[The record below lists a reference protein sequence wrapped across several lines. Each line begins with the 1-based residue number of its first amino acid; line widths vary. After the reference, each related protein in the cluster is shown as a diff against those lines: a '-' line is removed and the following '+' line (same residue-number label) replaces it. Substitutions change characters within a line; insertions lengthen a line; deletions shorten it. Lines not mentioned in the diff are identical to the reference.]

1 MGLNIF
7 EIINSNIVAL
17 SEDLLILHRKVDEMY
32 AVLYPQDKIECVMQ
46 AIYDALYPQEL
57 PNADGEVLEE
67 SEVISDH
74 D

>member
-1 MGLNIF
+1 MGNTEPKPRNIF
-7 EIINSNIVAL
+7 ELINVNVVDMSK
-17 SEDLLILHRKVDEMY
+17 DL
-32 AVLYPQDKIECVMQ
+32 VLMHEKIDKLECMMQ

>member
-1 MGLNIF
+1 MGNTEPKPRNIF
-7 EIINSNIVAL
+7 ELINMNVVDMSK
-17 SEDLLILHRKVDEMY
+17 DLVLLHEKIDKV
-32 AVLYPQDKIECVMQ
+32 ECVMQ

>member
-1 MGLNIF
+1 MENTEPKPRNIF
-7 EIINSNIVAL
+7 ELININVVDMSK
-17 SEDLLILHRKVDEMY
+17 DLVLLHEKI
-32 AVLYPQDKIECVMQ
+32 DKIECVMQ

>member
-1 MGLNIF
+1 MENTEHKPRNIF
-7 EIINSNIVAL
+7 ELINMNVVDMSK
-17 SEDLLILHRKVDEMY
+17 DLVLLHKKIDKV
-32 AVLYPQDKIECVMQ
+32 ECVMQ

>member
-1 MGLNIF
+1 MENTEPKPRNIF
-7 EIINSNIVAL
+7 ELINMNVVDMSK
-17 SEDLLILHRKVDEMY
+17 DLVLLHEKI
-32 AVLYPQDKIECVMQ
+32 DKIECVMQ

>member
-1 MGLNIF
+1 MENTEPKPRNIF
-7 EIINSNIVAL
+7 ELINMNVVDMSK
-17 SEDLLILHRKVDEMY
+17 DLVLLHEKI
-32 AVLYPQDKIECVMQ
+32 DKIECVMQ

-67 SEVISDH
+67 DEVISDH

>member
-1 MGLNIF
+1 MENTEPKPRNIF
-7 EIINSNIVAL
+7 ELINMNVVDMSK
-17 SEDLLILHRKVDEMY
+17 DL
-32 AVLYPQDKIECVMQ
+32 VLMHEKIDKLECMMQ

>member
-1 MGLNIF
+1 MEHVEPKPRNIF
-7 EIINSNIVAL
+7 ELININVVDMSK
-17 SEDLLILHRKVDEMY
+17 DLVLLHEKI
-32 AVLYPQDKIECVMQ
+32 DKIECVMQ

>member
-1 MGLNIF
+1 MGNTEPKPRNIF
-7 EIINSNIVAL
+7 ELINMNVVDMSK
-17 SEDLLILHRKVDEMY
+17 DL
-32 AVLYPQDKIECVMQ
+32 VLMHEKIDKLECMMQ
-46 AIYDALYPQEL
+46 SIYDALYPQEL

>member
-1 MGLNIF
+1 MGNTEPKPRNIF
-7 EIINSNIVAL
+7 ELINMNVVDMSK
-17 SEDLLILHRKVDEMY
+17 DLVLLHEKIDKV
-32 AVLYPQDKIECVMQ
+32 ECVMQ
-46 AIYDALYPQEL
+46 SIYDALYPQEL

>member
-1 MGLNIF
+1 MGNTEPKPRNIF
-7 EIINSNIVAL
+7 ELINMNVVDMSK
-17 SEDLLILHRKVDEMY
+17 DLVLLHEKI
-32 AVLYPQDKIECVMQ
+32 DKIECVMQ
-46 AIYDALYPQEL
+46 SIYDALYPQEL

>member
-1 MGLNIF
+1 M
-7 EIINSNIVAL
+7 SK
-17 SEDLLILHRKVDEMY
+17 DLVLLHEKI
-32 AVLYPQDKIECVMQ
+32 DKIECVMQ
-46 AIYDALYPQEL
+46 SIYDALYPQEL

>member
-1 MGLNIF
+1 MEHVEPKPRNIF
-7 EIINSNIVAL
+7 ELININVVDMSK
-17 SEDLLILHRKVDEMY
+17 DLVLLHEKI
-32 AVLYPQDKIECVMQ
+32 DKIECVMQ
-46 AIYDALYPQEL
+46 SIYDALYPQEL

>member
-1 MGLNIF
+1 MENTEPKPRNIF
-7 EIINSNIVAL
+7 ELINMNVVDMSK
-17 SEDLLILHRKVDEMY
+17 DLVLLHEKI
-32 AVLYPQDKIECVMQ
+32 DKIECVMQ
-46 AIYDALYPQEL
+46 GIYDALYPQEL

>member
-1 MGLNIF
+1 MGNTEPKPRNIF
-7 EIINSNIVAL
+7 ELINVNVVDMSK
-17 SEDLLILHRKVDEMY
+17 DLVLLHEKIDKV
-32 AVLYPQDKIECVMQ
+32 ECLMQ

>member
-1 MGLNIF
+1 MGNTEPKPRNIF
-7 EIINSNIVAL
+7 ELINMNVVDMSK
-17 SEDLLILHRKVDEMY
+17 DLVLLHEKIDKV
-32 AVLYPQDKIECVMQ
+32 ECVMQ

-57 PNADGEVLEE
+57 PNADGEVLKE

>member
-1 MGLNIF
+1 MENTEPKPRNIF
-7 EIINSNIVAL
+7 ELINMNVVYMSK
-17 SEDLLILHRKVDEMY
+17 DLVLLHEKIDKV
-32 AVLYPQDKIECVMQ
+32 ECVMQ

>member
-1 MGLNIF
+1 MENKEPKPRNIF
-7 EIINSNIVAL
+7 ELININVVDMSK
-17 SEDLLILHRKVDEMY
+17 DLVLLHEKI
-32 AVLYPQDKIECVMQ
+32 DKIECVMQ
-46 AIYDALYPQEL
+46 AIHDALYPQEL

>member
-1 MGLNIF
+1 MENTEPKPRNIF
-7 EIINSNIVAL
+7 ELINMNVVDMSK
-17 SEDLLILHRKVDEMY
+17 DLVLLHEKIDKV
-32 AVLYPQDKIECVMQ
+32 ECVMQ

>member
-1 MGLNIF
+1 MGNTEPKPRNIF
-7 EIINSNIVAL
+7 ELINMNVVDMSK
-17 SEDLLILHRKVDEMY
+17 DLVLLHEKI
-32 AVLYPQDKIECVMQ
+32 DKIECVMQ

>member
-1 MGLNIF
+1 MENTEPKPRNIF
-7 EIINSNIVAL
+7 ELINMNVVDMSK
-17 SEDLLILHRKVDEMY
+17 DLVLLHEKI
-32 AVLYPQDKIECVMQ
+32 DKIECVMQ
-46 AIYDALYPQEL
+46 AIYDTLYPQEL